1 MHPNI
6 IIFLVDDMGTGD
18 TSAYQDW
25 TGNRDDEQLHT
36 PSLERLAR
44 LGVRFTDAHTP
55 STVCTPT
62 RYALLTGRYCWR
74 TQLKHKV
81 AFGPHYPPLI
91 EKERPTLAT
100 ILKNAGYRTG
110 ISGKWHVGLTYTKT
124 DGSPAEGWD
133 DADVR
138 QPLTDSPEEHGFDY
152 HFITNRSHGTSGN
165 AGWIENRRC
174 IGATG
179 KNPHD
184 IAGYD
189 LYKTGPMNFQ
199 HAVGFLDDHL
209 AEEDT
214 KQQPFFL
221 YYAANANHTPH
232 TPCDSLNG
240 VPIAGQAHFKNGKR
254 ELSRPHATTNDPNG
268 WESTEWGK
276 QRDQVGGCEHN
287 TPERLDFIYEN
298 DVAVGQLLNY
308 LETHDDPRNPGHKLI
323 DNTLFIFS
331 SDNGAE
337 NAGKESS
344 GYYRGRKAHIHE
356 GGHRVPTIAFWK
368 QGNIGDGNDATP
380 GRTSHIT
387 YGLNDLILSI
397 ADLVGIEA
405 SPRAGFAEDS
415 TGIAP
420 FLTGLKDDEFE
431 PHPLVLHDDYIMGP
445 MLSLRDGDWKLI
457 VGQELILEG
466 ELKHHALFNL
476 KDNPTEDE
484 RQNLIAS
491 EQHRHRVE
499 SLSEKLMDI
508 YHQRNTHANALPR

>member
-18 TSAYQDW
+18 TSAYQGLDRQPGRR
-25 TGNRDDEQLHT
+25 TT
-36 PSLERLAR
+36 PHPQP
-44 LGVRFTDAHTP
+44 GTP
-55 STVCTPT
+55 
-62 RYALLTGRYCWR
+62 RATGRALYRCTHTINRMHPHALRPPHR
-74 TQLKHKV
+74 TLLLAHATQTQV

-100 ILKNAGYRTG
+100 ILKDAGYRTG
-110 ISGKWHVGLTYTKT
+110 ISGKWHVGLTYTKS

-138 QPLTDSPEEHGFDY
+138 QPLTDCPEEHGFDY
-152 HFITNRSHGTSGN
+152 HFITNRSHGTSKN
-165 AGWIENRRC
+165 AGWIENRHC

-179 KNPHD
+179 KSPHD

-189 LYKTGPMNFQ
+189 LYKTGSMNFQ
-199 HAVGFLDDHL
+199 HAVGFLDTHL
-209 AEEDT
+209 DTEDT

-232 TPCDSLNG
+232 TPCDALNG
-240 VPIAGQAHFKNGKR
+240 VPITGQAHFKNGKR

-368 QGNIGDGNDATP
+368 QGSIGDGNDATP

-397 ADLVGIEA
+397 ADLAGIET
-405 SPRAGFAEDS
+405 SSRAGFAEDS
-415 TGIAP
+415 TSIAP

-457 VGQELILEG
+457 VGQELIVEG

-491 EQHRHRVE
+491 EQHSRLVE
-499 SLSEKLMDI
+499 SLSEKLLDI
-508 YHQRNTHANALPR
+508 YHQRS

>member
-1 MHPNI
+1 MQPNV

-25 TGNRDDEQLHT
+25 TGNQDDEQLHT

-44 LGVRFTDAHTP
+44 MGVRYTDAHTP

-74 TQLKHKV
+74 TQLKHQV

-100 ILKNAGYRTG
+100 TLKNAGYHTG
-110 ISGKWHVGLTYTKT
+110 ISGKWHVGLTYTQP
-124 DGSPAEGWD
+124 DGSPAKGWD

-138 QPLTDSPEEHGFDY
+138 LPLSDCPEDHGFDY

-165 AGWIENRRC
+165 AGWIENRNC

-179 KNPHD
+179 NGPHD
-184 IAGYD
+184 IEGYD
-189 LYKTGPMNFQ
+189 HYKTGPMNFE
-199 HAVGFLDDHL
+199 HAVGFLDSHL
-209 AEEDT
+209 ETDNT
-214 KQQPFFL
+214 KEQPFFL
-221 YYAANANHTPH
+221 YYASNSNHTPH
-232 TPCDSLNG
+232 TPCETLNG
-240 VPIAGQAHFKNGKR
+240 VPVAGEGQFKNGKR

-268 WESTEWGK
+268 WESTDWGK
-276 QRDQVGGCEHN
+276 QRDKVGGCDHN

-308 LETHDDPRNPGHKLI
+308 LEMHDDPRNPGHKLI

-356 GGHRVPTIAFWK
+356 GGHRVPTIAVWK
-368 QGNIGDGNDATP
+368 QGDIGDGDVTTP
-380 GRTSHIT
+380 GKTSHIT
-387 YGLNDLILSI
+387 FGLNDLILSI
-397 ADLVGIEA
+397 ADLAGIET
-405 SPRAGFAEDS
+405 SSRKGFAEDS
-415 TGIAP
+415 VNIAP
-420 FLTGLKDDEFE
+420 FLTGLKDDEYE
-431 PHPLVLHDDYIMGP
+431 PHPMVLHDDYIMGP

-466 ELKHHALFNL
+466 EVTHHALFNI

-484 RQNLIAS
+484 QQNLIES
-491 EQHRHRVE
+491 GEHKQIVE
-499 SLSEKLMDI
+499 SMSAKLLDI
-508 YHQRNTHANALPR
+508 YHERQ

>member
-1 MHPNI
+1 MDFSI
-6 IIFLVDDMGTGD
+6 LI
-18 TSAYQDW
+18 W
-25 TGNRDDEQLHT
+25 TQ
-36 PSLERLAR
+36 
-44 LGVRFTDAHTP
+44 
-55 STVCTPT
+55 
-62 RYALLTGRYCWR
+62 R
-74 TQLKHKV
+74 T
-81 AFGPHYPPLI
+81 
-91 EKERPTLAT
+91 
-100 ILKNAGYRTG
+100 
-110 ISGKWHVGLTYTKT
+110 
-124 DGSPAEGWD
+124 
-133 DADVR
+133 
-138 QPLTDSPEEHGFDY
+138 
-152 HFITNRSHGTSGN
+152 
-165 AGWIENRRC
+165 
-174 IGATG
+174 
-179 KNPHD
+179 
-184 IAGYD
+184 
-189 LYKTGPMNFQ
+189 
-199 HAVGFLDDHL
+199 
-209 AEEDT
+209 T

-221 YYAANANHTPH
+221 YYAANSNHTPH
-232 TPCDSLNG
+232 TPCDALNG
-240 VPIAGQAHFKNGKR
+240 VPITGQAHFKNGKR

-268 WESTEWGK
+268 WESTDWGK

-308 LETHDDPRNPGHKLI
+308 LETHNDPRNPGHKLI

-397 ADLVGIEA
+397 ADLAGIEA
-405 SPRAGFAEDS
+405 SPREGFAEDS
-415 TGIAP
+415 TSIAP

-457 VGQELILEG
+457 VGRELIVEG
-466 ELKHHALFNL
+466 TLKHHALFNL

-491 EQHRHRVE
+491 EQHSHLVE
-499 SLSEKLMDI
+499 SLSAKLLDI
-508 YHQRNTHANALPR
+508 YHQRS